1 MLGLEGKTALVTGA
15 GAGIGRSIADAFAK
29 NGVRVVAIEVDAG
42 RVDELKQSM
51 RDAHVEAEI
60 FHGDV
65 CRQEDVDAVVAAAG
79 QRFGRID
86 ILVNN
91 VGNHLMLKPF
101 VEQTDEDWESVY
113 DINLCQVFRVT
124 RAAIPLLM
132 RADYAGGES
141 SSIINISSIEAF
153 RGIPMTSI
161 YSSCKHAITGFT
173 RCLALELGRDGV
185 RVNAIA
191 METTETATIEPS
203 RYVALADRD
212 HVPTW
217 VPLGRFGRPSDIAGC
232 ALFLASDMS
241 TWMTGATLNV
251 DGGVLAA
258 AGWFRDR
265 QGNWTNVPK
274 IEGPG
279 FTGYYPAAS

>member
-1 MLGLEGKTALVTGA
+1 MNNLDGKTALVTGA
-15 GAGIGRSIADAFAK
+15 GAGIGRSIAEEFGK
-29 NGVRVVAIEVDAG
+29 HGVRLVAIEIDAT
-42 RVDELKQSM
+42 RADELRQFAA
-51 RDAHVEAEI
+51 DVGVEAEI
-60 FHGDV
+60 VQGDV
-65 CRQEDVDAVVAAAG
+65 RRQDDVDAVVAAAAE
-79 QRFGRID
+79 RFGRLD

-91 VGNHLMLKPF
+91 VGNHLLLKPF
-101 VEQTDEDWESVY
+101 VEQTEEEWEAVY
-113 DINLCQVFRVT
+113 DINLRQVFRVS
-124 RAAIPLLM
+124 RAAIPLLV
-132 RADYAGGES
+132 RPDFRGEES

-153 RGIPMTSI
+153 RGIPLTSV

-173 RCLALELGRDGV
+173 RCLALELGPQGV

-203 RYVALADRD
+203 RYVAPGDRD

-217 VPLGRFGRPSDIAGC
+217 FPLGRFGRPSDVAGC
-232 ALFLASDMS
+232 ALFLASEMS
-241 TWMTGATLNV
+241 AWMTGASLNV

-265 QGNWTNVPK
+265 GGNWTNVPK

-279 FTGYYPAAS
+279 FSGYYDADS

>member
-1 MLGLEGKTALVTGA
+1 MISLEGRTALVTGA
-15 GAGIGRSIADAFAK
+15 GAGIGRSIADEFARH
-29 NGVRVVAIEVDAG
+29 GARVVALEIDAG
-42 RVDELKQSM
+42 RVDALKQAM

-60 FHGDV
+60 LQSDV
-65 CRQEDVDAVVAAAG
+65 RQQSDVDAVIAAASK
-79 QRFGRID
+79 RFGRLD

-101 VEQTDEDWESVY
+101 VEQTDEDWEAVY
-113 DINLCQVFRVT
+113 DINLRQVFRMT
-124 RAAIPLLM
+124 RAAIPLLV
-132 RADYAGGES
+132 RENYAGEES

-153 RGIPMTSI
+153 RGIPLTST

-173 RCLALELGRDGV
+173 RCLALELGAQGV

-203 RYVALADRD
+203 RYVAPADRD
-212 HVPTW
+212 HVSTW
-217 VPLGRFGRPSDIAGC
+217 IPLGRFGRASDVAGC
-232 ALFLASDMS
+232 ALFLASNMAA
-241 TWMTGATLNV
+241 WMTGATLNV

-279 FTGYYPAAS
+279 FTGYYAADS